1 MLGMKLQKARTAVL
15 QDMHSLAAGLEVGDH
30 QKKLQ
35 NDRLEIKNIYSE
47 VF

>member
-1 MLGMKLQKARTAVL
+1 
-15 QDMHSLAAGLEVGDH
+15 MHSLAAGLEVGDH